1 MYERS
6 AVMSNNEML
15 DVEVADDFMEAGR
28 RPVQVVIA
36 DVVRFAL
43 ESQDAR
49 TLAELLRE
57 GADAADAM
65 VERGAESRS

>member
-15 DVEVADDFMEAGR
+15 DVEVADDFLETGQ
-28 RPVQVVIA
+28 RPVQVVMA
-36 DVVRFAL
+36 DTVRFSLAS
-43 ESQDAR
+43 EDAR

-57 GADAADAM
+57 GADVADLL
-65 VERGAESRS
+65 ERNAQDRS